1 MIIKRPRYCLFP
13 PSQPISVVGYPTAI
27 VMIIPLP
34 SYYCAQ
40 LLSGWH
46 KLWQAGKRLARTDRI
61 CEDQEVSQAVLS
73 RSEAFL
79 STQSSVLSPQTKKS
93 ANTAFL
99 LQKCQKN

>member
-79 STQSSVLSPQTKKS
+79 SPQSSVGLDEFQ
-93 ANTAFL
+93 N
-99 LQKCQKN
+99 C